1 MTASPQRLMQ
11 CTMCAY
17 NQAGQ
22 PSDPPNCPQHP
33 DRYLVAQKFLV
44 NGPKDY
50 LLGAVLGQ
58 KYIITHPL
66 GQGQYGKVYYAL
78 QIGAGGL
85 RKPVALKILREDRAE
100 AQALFL
106 DEMKVISQLTS
117 RHIVRYL
124 DSGYDME
131 QGLTYMV
138 MEVIEGETLSQ
149 RLSESGIMNQHR
161 VTRMISQLL
170 IALEEAH
177 QAGVIHR
184 DLKPSNLMLSYLD
197 GEEVLKVLDFGV
209 ARPNADQPREQTQ
222 GVIPG
227 TPAYMAPELF
237 SIYDGQITPQ
247 MDLFSVGIIFYQCL
261 TGYLPF
267 NIEGNVDHL
276 IAYYK
281 LYSLSPKPIPVGNH
295 LHLPKGLIDVVMKS
309 ISLDPKKRYNNAHE
323 MLSALAPWSP
333 TAHKHVDTQSALAR
347 IDSPSQSTPTVPT
360 KLNWLVA
367 AAILGGVLG
376 LGAHLIYGKGSTQ
389 VIGKLLGEMDQATI
403 EQSEE
408 GGSTPEPDGA
418 KSPNTLEAQIPK

>member
-1 MTASPQRLMQ
+1 MTATPQRLMQ

-50 LLGAVLGQ
+50 LLGAVLSQ
-58 KYIITHPL
+58 KYILTHPL
-66 GQGQYGKVYYAL
+66 GQGQYGKVYHAL

-106 DEMKVISQLTS
+106 DEMKVISQLSS

-124 DSGYDME
+124 DSGFDIE

-138 MEVIEGETLSQ
+138 MEVIEGDTLAQ
-149 RLSESGIMNQHR
+149 RLTDSVVLHQHR

-177 QAGVIHR
+177 QVGVIHR
-184 DLKPSNLMLSYLD
+184 DLKPSNLMLTYLD

-227 TPAYMAPELF
+227 TPTYMAPELF
-237 SIYDGQITPQ
+237 SKYDGQITPQ
-247 MDLFSVGIIFYQCL
+247 MDIFSAGVIFYQCL
-261 TGYLPF
+261 TGHLPF
-267 NIEGNVDHL
+267 EIEGSVDHL

-281 LYSLSPKPIPVGNH
+281 LYSQSPKPAPIGSH
-295 LHLPKGLIDVVMKS
+295 IPKGVTEIILRS
-309 ISLDPKKRYNNAHE
+309 ISLDPKKRYASAHE
-323 MLSALAPWSP
+323 MLKALAPWSP
-333 TAHKHVDTQSALAR
+333 TAHKHVDTQSTLAR
-347 IDSPSQSTPTVPT
+347 IDSPSVEHTAPS
-360 KLNWLVA
+360 KLNWLIA

-376 LGAHLIYGKGSTQ
+376 LGAHLMYGKGSTM
-389 VIGKLLGEMDQATI
+389 VIGKILGDMEDPKI
-403 EQSEE
+403 EQSEGDTQTDTKAV
-408 GGSTPEPDGA
+408 GGTTS
-418 KSPNTLEAQIPK
+418 LEAQLPN

>member
-1 MTASPQRLMQ
+1 MTATPQRLMQ

-22 PSDPPNCPQHP
+22 PSDPPTCPQHP

-58 KYIITHPL
+58 KYILTHPL
-66 GQGQYGKVYYAL
+66 GQGQYGKVYHAL

-85 RKPVALKILREDRAE
+85 RRPVALKILREDRAE

-106 DEMKVISQLTS
+106 DEMKVISQLDS

-124 DSGYDME
+124 DSGFDVE

-138 MEVIEGETLSQ
+138 MEVIEGDTLAQ
-149 RLSESGIMNQHR
+149 RLEDSVVLHQHR
-161 VTRMISQLL
+161 VSRMIAQLL

-184 DLKPSNLMLSYLD
+184 DLKPSNLMLTYLD

-209 ARPNADQPREQTQ
+209 ARPDADQPREQTQ

-237 SIYDGQITPQ
+237 SKYDGQITPH
-247 MDLFSVGIIFYQCL
+247 MDIFSVGVIYYQCL
-261 TGYLPF
+261 TGHLPF
-267 NIEGNVDHL
+267 NVEGNVDHL
-276 IAYYK
+276 IAYYR
-281 LYSLSPKPIPVGNH
+281 LYSQSPKPTPMSGQ
-295 LHLPKGLIDVVMKS
+295 LPKGLTEVIMRAL
-309 ISLDPKKRYNNAHE
+309 SLDPKRRYNSARE
-323 MLSALAPWSP
+323 MLSAMASWSP
-333 TAHKHVDTQSALAR
+333 TAHKHVDTQSTLAR
-347 IDSPSQSTPTVPT
+347 IDSPSVESPSTN
-360 KLNWLVA
+360 KLNWLIA
-367 AAILGGVLG
+367 AALLGGILG
-376 LGAHLIYGKGSTQ
+376 LGAHLMYGKGSA
-389 VIGKLLGEMDQATI
+389 VMIGKFLGDI
-403 EQSEE
+403 ESPKVEQRDDERAGESDGNQT
-408 GGSTPEPDGA
+408 GG
-418 KSPNTLEAQIPK
+418 TLEANIPKR